1 MPPIRLSASEAS
13 SLRKIS
19 VRPCLWAELPED
31 HSAKFVNYGLASRD
45 AMMLRITPRGQVELL
60 ASNFRNPIPTP
71 RDIRD
76 RLMSRRLARFRR
88 FPA

>member
-1 MPPIRLSASEAS
+1 
-13 SLRKIS
+13 
-19 VRPCLWAELPED
+19 
-31 HSAKFVNYGLASRD
+31 
-45 AMMLRITPRGQVELL
+45 MMLRITPRGQVELL

-76 RLMSRRLARFRR
+76 RLMPRRLARFRR